1 MATLSGYITEV
12 RRLLHDAN
20 GNFYSDSEL
29 TDYINEGRQ
38 HTVQDTGCLRKL
50 QVTQTPTTP
59 VVGGRNPTPFAANT
73 YYNQDDYVFSNVYIY
88 RVTTAGTSDDSGIP
102 YPTTGLAY
110 PPTTEFFVGGVG
122 LTYAGPVEIINY
134 AALPDSL
141 YTLDILNINIYW
153 GNSRIPLRYMP
164 WSQFNADVRFWQN
177 YIGRPV
183 VFSVYGQGQIYI
195 APVPDQVYPMEL
207 DTVVQPT
214 PLVTSLEVDEIKEPY
229 SSCVKFYAA
238 YIAKYK
244 EQSYGEAEIF
254 KQEYIKAVQQVLST
268 TFTRRLPSAYG
279 NGY

>member
-59 VVGGRNPTPFAANT
+59 VAGGANPTPFAANT
-73 YYNQDDYVFSNVYIY
+73 YYNQNQFVFSNVYIY
-88 RVTTAGTSDDSGIP
+88 KVTTAGTSDDSGIP

-134 AALPDSL
+134 AALPESL

-229 SSCVKFYAA
+229 ASCVKFFAA
-238 YIAKYK
+238 YMAKYK

-254 KQEYIKAVQQVLST
+254 KQEYIKQVQQVLST

>member
-59 VVGGRNPTPFAANT
+59 VAGGRNPTPFAANT

-102 YPTTGLAY
+102 YPTTNLAY

>member
-59 VVGGRNPTPFAANT
+59 VAGGRNPTPFAANT

-88 RVTTAGTSDDSGIP
+88 RVSTAGTSDDSGIP